1 MAYLLNTTPTLETIP
16 QDIISFAVNVLGW
29 SEISTGVVAAPGAD
43 AGVGFEVSYDLVGA
57 ANSRYRQQLLIH
69 LVKDGVRV
77 NSTPI
82 CVPYIAGAFQSPTRL
97 HLFGGQESAPYLGV
111 AIEFSPG
118 FFRHGY
124 LGYMEK
130 IGTYGGGEI
139 TTSSYFTKSTANS
152 RDYSADDHKY
162 PFSGVYHLKPTNEGC
177 VRIMHPDVGA
187 DAIVFNSSM
196 SGRGSSDLIANR
208 VLGGFRDNI
217 NDGKLANGLST
228 FAGSSILTPINMYRT
243 LESNRVQPIG
253 RPAGVRMIRM
263 DYIDI
268 AQTISVGGKTWR
280 CFPVFKKQMTT
291 SVSTANYSDE
301 TSYIV
306 GMAYLED

>member
-1 MAYLLNTTPTLETIP
+1 MAYLVNTTPTLETIP

-29 SEISTGVVAAPGAD
+29 SEINTGVVAAPGAD

-57 ANSRYRQQLLIH
+57 TSSRYRQQLLIH

-82 CVPYIAGAFQSPTRL
+82 CVPYIAGGFQSPTRL

-139 TTSSYFTKSTANS
+139 TTSSYFTKNSTSSESYIAH
-152 RDYSADDHKY
+152 HKY
-162 PFSGVYHLKPTNEGC
+162 PFSGDYIGKHIEESC
-177 VRIMHPDVGA
+177 VRIIHPDVGGDGLVLVA
-187 DAIVFNSSM
+187 AHN
-196 SGRGSSDLIANR
+196 GRSAGSLVANR
-208 VLGGFRDNI
+208 ALGGFLDNI

-228 FAGSSILTPINMYRT
+228 FAGSSILIPINMYRT
-243 LESNRVQPIG
+243 LEADRVQPIG

-268 AQTISVGGKTWR
+268 AQTVSVGGKTWR
-280 CFPVFKKQMTT
+280 CFPVFKKYMTT

>member
-1 MAYLLNTTPTLETIP
+1 MAYLVNTTPTLETIP

-57 ANSRYRQQLLIH
+57 ANSRYQQQLRIH

-82 CVPYIAGAFQSPTRL
+82 CVPYVAGVYQPPTRL
-97 HLFGGQESAPYLGV
+97 HLLGGQESAPYLGV

-139 TTSSYFTKSTANS
+139 TTSSYFIKNNGFNKS
-152 RDYSADDHKY
+152 YADNHKY
-162 PFSGVYHLKPTNEGC
+162 PFSGDYNGKSIEESC
-177 VRIMHPDVGA
+177 VRILHPDVGGDGLVLVA
-187 DAIVFNSSM
+187 AH
-196 SGRGSSDLIANR
+196 SGRTAGSLVANR
-208 VLGGFRDNI
+208 ALGGFLDNI

-228 FAGSSILTPINMYRT
+228 FAGSSILIPVNMYRT
-243 LESNRVQPIG
+243 LEANRVQPIG

-280 CFPVFKKQMTT
+280 CFPVFKKYMTT
-291 SVSTANYSDE
+291 SVDTSNYSDE

>member
-1 MAYLLNTTPTLETIP
+1 MAYLVNTTPTLETIP

-29 SEISTGVVAAPGAD
+29 SEISTGVVAAPGTD

-57 ANSRYRQQLLIH
+57 ANSRYQQKLHIH

-82 CVPYIAGAFQSPTRL
+82 CVPYVAGVYQSPTRL

-124 LGYMEK
+124 LGYIEK

-139 TTSSYFTKSTANS
+139 TTSSYFIKSNTFIKS
-152 RDYSADDHKY
+152 YADNHKY
-162 PFSGVYHLKPTNEGC
+162 PFSGDYNGKSIEESC
-177 VRIMHPDVGA
+177 ARILHPDVGGDGLVLVA
-187 DAIVFNSSM
+187 AHN
-196 SGRGSSDLIANR
+196 GRGAGSLVANR
-208 VLGGFRDNI
+208 ALGGFLDNI

-228 FAGSSILTPINMYRT
+228 FAGSSILIPINMYRT
-243 LESNRVQPIG
+243 LEANRVQPIG

-280 CFPVFKKQMTT
+280 CFPVFKKHMTT

>member
-1 MAYLLNTTPTLETIP
+1 MAYLVNTTPTLETIP

-57 ANSRYRQQLLIH
+57 ANSRYQQQLRIH

-124 LGYMEK
+124 LGYLEK

-139 TTSSYFTKSTANS
+139 TTSSYFIKNNGYSKSYI
-152 RDYSADDHKY
+152 DQHKY
-162 PFSGVYHLKPTNEGC
+162 PFSGDYIGKSIEESC
-177 VRIMHPDVGA
+177 VRILHPDVEGDGLVLVA
-187 DAIVFNSSM
+187 AHN
-196 SGRGSSDLIANR
+196 GRSAGSLVANR
-208 VLGGFRDNI
+208 ALGGFLDNI

-228 FAGSSILTPINMYRT
+228 FAGSSILIPINMYRT
-243 LESNRVQPIG
+243 LEVNRVQPIG
-253 RPAGVRMIRM
+253 RPAGVRMIRI

-301 TSYIV
+301 TSHIV

>member
-1 MAYLLNTTPTLETIP
+1 MAYLVNTTPTLETIP

-29 SEISTGVVAAPGAD
+29 SEINMGVVAAPGAD

-57 ANSRYRQQLLIH
+57 TNSRYRQQLLIH

-139 TTSSYFTKSTANS
+139 TASSYFTKANTSSESYTA
-152 RDYSADDHKY
+152 RHKY
-162 PFSGVYHLKPTNEGC
+162 PFSGSYIGKPIEESC
-177 VRIMHPDVGA
+177 ARIIHPDVGGDGLVLVA
-187 DAIVFNSSM
+187 AHN
-196 SGRGSSDLIANR
+196 GRSAGSLVANR
-208 VLGGFRDNI
+208 ALGGFLDNI

-228 FAGSSILTPINMYRT
+228 FAGSSILIPINMYRT
-243 LESNRVQPIG
+243 LEADRVQPIG

-263 DYIDI
+263 DYIDV

-280 CFPVFKKQMTT
+280 CFPVFKKYMTT

>member
-16 QDIISFAVNVLGW
+16 QDIISFAINALGW
-29 SEISTGVVAAPGAD
+29 TEISTGVVAAPGAD
-43 AGVGFEVSYDLVGA
+43 AGVGFEVSYDLVEGA
-57 ANSRYRQQLLIH
+57 NIRYRQQLRIH

-82 CVPYIAGAFQSPTRL
+82 CVPYVAGVHQPPTRL
-97 HLFGGQESAPYLGV
+97 HLLGGQESAPYLGV

-139 TTSSYFTKSTANS
+139 TTSSYFIKKDGSNRS
-152 RDYSADDHKY
+152 YVDVHKY
-162 PFSGVYHLKPTNEGC
+162 PFSGDYAGKSIVGSC
-177 VRIMHPDVGA
+177 VRIIHPDVGGDGLVLVA
-187 DAIVFNSSM
+187 AHD
-196 SGRGSSDLIANR
+196 GRSAGSLVANR
-208 VLGGFRDNI
+208 ALGGFLDNI

-228 FAGSSILTPINMYRT
+228 FAGSSILIPINMYRT
-243 LESNRVQPIG
+243 LEANRVQPIG

-280 CFPVFKKQMTT
+280 CFPVFKKHMTT